1 MAALHSRRM
10 AAKFDPNIELN
21 PTPILWAVVL
31 LVIAGFG
38 TVYMIV
44 TTGDKKPDTG
54 AETAPK

>member
-1 MAALHSRRM
+1 M

-21 PTPILWAVVL
+21 PNPILWAVVL

-44 TTGDKKPDTG
+44 MTGDKKPDAS